1 MAGRHFIF
9 LSGLFVALAT
19 AQPASSQSFDPPPFP
34 VDPSPQTSA
43 VRGIRD
49 VNDPMNSPA
58 APAGASAAPPAT
70 FVAPGAM
77 PTADVAPITPTP
89 ISPEAQ
95 QIAGSEIVARVED
108 QVILASD
115 VMWQVQRLIAMGE
128 KQSGKTIP
136 PEQRPLVEKIYLE
149 KMVMQLVDTKL
160 LFADFRRTLPPENLA
175 HVQKTL
181 AEPFEKNEMPRLLS
195 TYEVKDRVELE
206 LALIRN
212 GSSLKDVQRQYI
224 EKTVAGEWL
233 RQRIP
238 KLKEPTHEDMLAY
251 YQDHLKEYEFPAT
264 VKWEELMI
272 RFDRSGGDIVT
283 ARKAAWESL
292 AAMGNEVW
300 QQVEANP
307 GIRGPVFAAVA
318 KTKSHGFTA
327 SDGGLQDTTIG
338 SLKCEDLNAALAT
351 LEIGRMS
358 DCIESE
364 QGFHLIRVLERK
376 EAGRT
381 PFTEAQPKIRE
392 MLEAEQK
399 EVLVAEELK
408 KLRKTARVWTIF
420 HGDLTGERLAEVLD
434 EKKRR

>member
-1 MAGRHFIF
+1 MPGRLLI
-9 LSGLFVALAT
+9 LLGGLIAALA
-19 AQPASSQSFDPPPFP
+19 AVQPARSQSFDPPPFP

-49 VNDPMNSPA
+49 TNDPMQSPA
-58 APAGASAAPPAT
+58 TPAGVAGLPSAT
-70 FVAPGAM
+70 FVAPGA
-77 PTADVAPITPTP
+77 PPAADVAPVTPTP
-89 ISPEAQ
+89 ISPQARP
-95 QIAGSEIVARVED
+95 IAGSEIVARVED

-128 KQSGKTIP
+128 KARGQTIP
-136 PEQRPLVEKIYLE
+136 PEQRPQVEQIYLE
-149 KMVMQLVDTKL
+149 RMVMQLVDTKL

-175 HVQKTL
+175 HVQKSL

-206 LALIRN
+206 AALLRN
-212 GSSLKDVQRQYI
+212 GSSLKDVQRQYV

-233 RQRIP
+233 RQRLP
-238 KLKEPTHEDMLAY
+238 KLKEVSHEEMLAY

-272 RFDRSGGDIVT
+272 RFDRVGGD
-283 ARKAAWESL
+283 RDAAWRSL
-292 AAMGNEVW
+292 AEMGNEVW
-300 QQVEANP
+300 AQVSANP
-307 GIRGPVFAAVA
+307 GLRGPVFGAVA
-318 KTKSHGFTA
+318 KAKSHGFTA
-327 SDGGLQDTTIG
+327 SEGGLQETTIG

-351 LEIGRMS
+351 LEVGRLS

-364 QGFHLIRVLERK
+364 QGFHLVRVLERK

-408 KLRKTARVWTIF
+408 KLRKTGRVWTIF
-420 HGDLTGERLAEVLD
+420 HGELTGERLAEVLD
-434 EKKRR
+434 DKKRR